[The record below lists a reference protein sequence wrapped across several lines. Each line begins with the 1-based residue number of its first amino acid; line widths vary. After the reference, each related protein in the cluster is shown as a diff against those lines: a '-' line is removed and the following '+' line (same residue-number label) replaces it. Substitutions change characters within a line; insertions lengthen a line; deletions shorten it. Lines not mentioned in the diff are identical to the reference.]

1 MVTCT
6 NTFVHTW
13 CLWYNL
19 TYKHIWRTFSRL
31 QDSKHML
38 CSHLMWAQCWC
49 VQVLQE
55 MNDVFC
61 RVGRT
66 ISGESRIASLGDK
79 CLHPLATLQPP
90 ERQPNEC
97 PQNFRQEEN
106 VYSWPSP
113 FTRTSCRDQSF
124 VSSPKYELKKV
135 FIVRLTF
142 SAPTKMEFPLVKVV
156 PPSFIFHSHP
166 LIFLFR
172 PDRRTIQHKRGY
184 NTICFCQS
192 GLFHG
197 PGCALSETI
206 IHKRERREIETGS
219 E

>member
-1 MVTCT
+1 MEDRPS
-6 NTFVHTW
+6 
-13 CLWYNL
+13 LL
-19 TYKHIWRTFSRL
+19 SRL
-31 QDSKHML
+31 PSVL
-38 CSHLMWAQCWC
+38 RSLSIVSCS
-49 VQVLQE
+49 VYY
-55 MNDVFC
+55 C
-61 RVGRT
+61 RCENKT
-66 ISGESRIASLGDK
+66 CKPSSL
-79 CLHPLATLQPP
+79 L
-90 ERQPNEC
+90 
-97 PQNFRQEEN
+97 
-106 VYSWPSP
+106 SP

-172 PDRRTIQHKRGY
+172 LDRRTIQHKRGY

-197 PGCALSETI
+197 PGCALFETI
-206 IHKRERREIETGS
+206 IHKRERERNRDG
-219 E
+219 